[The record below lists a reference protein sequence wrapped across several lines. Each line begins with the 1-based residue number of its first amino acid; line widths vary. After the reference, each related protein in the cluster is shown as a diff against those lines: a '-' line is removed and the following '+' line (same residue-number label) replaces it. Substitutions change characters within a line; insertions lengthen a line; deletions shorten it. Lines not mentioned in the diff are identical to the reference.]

1 MYPARHSTLC
11 DKRHGSASG
20 AARQERTRII
30 ETIAIPPVSRQRSWG
45 RGHAVPRLRL
55 VGGRAWSASADLD
68 SLVAGALAKDQDA
81 WRALVDRLKGVAW
94 KVIYGYEMDEHDRK
108 DVFASTFF
116 RLHERLD
123 TVREPQKLP
132 GWIATTARHEVHAAF
147 RKRRRSVPMDELPFQ
162 TITEVDHD
170 EQLLDDELHRAVRAA
185 LRQLPPES
193 QALMRLLSAEP
204 PLSYDEISELLS
216 IPRGS
221 IGPMRQR
228 CLERLRNSE
237 SLAPFRNG
245 GKQAAS

>member
-1 MYPARHSTLC
+1 MTRDTNSAPATHANRGSTI
-11 DKRHGSASG
+11 D
-20 AARQERTRII
+20 
-30 ETIAIPPVSRQRSWG
+30 TIAIPTGIPTGVAGMWQRSWG
-45 RGHAVPRLRL
+45 RGRALPRLRI

-94 KVIYGYEMDEHDRK
+94 KVIYGYDMDEHDRK

-132 GWIATTARHEVHAAF
+132 GWIATTALHEVHAAF
-147 RKRRRSVPMDELPFQ
+147 RKRRRFVPMDSLPLHA
-162 TITEVDHD
+162 ISDADHD
-170 EQLLDDELHRAVRAA
+170 EQLLDGELHQAVRAA
-185 LRQLPPES
+185 LRELPAKS

-204 PLSYDEISELLS
+204 PLSYDEISELLG

-221 IGPMRQR
+221 IGPMRRR

-237 SLAPFRNG
+237 PLAPFRNG
-245 GKQAAS
+245 GRQALP